1 METIIKPMRLI
12 FSRTE
17 TTWKKVVEDLNGLLI
32 YEEINIIYDEP
43 TEEEF
48 DNWEIQTCSLPQWNI
63 VEVIRFI

>member
-32 YEEINIIYDEP
+32 YEEINPIIEEP

-48 DNWEIQTCSLPQWNI
+48 DAWETQTCSLPQWNI

>member
-1 METIIKPMRLI
+1 MAIEIKPMRLI

-17 TTWKKVVEDLNGLLI
+17 TLVKKVVEDLNGLLI
-32 YEEINIIYDEP
+32 YESINIIYDEP

>member
-32 YEEINIIYDEP
+32 YEEINPIIEEP

>member
-1 METIIKPMRLI
+1 MEIIIKPMRLI

-32 YEEINIIYDEP
+32 YEEINPIIEEP

-48 DNWEIQTCSLPQWNI
+48 DAWETQTCSLPQWNI